1 MNGLLPPPIFNV
13 ACTMAEVYSQF
24 VDFSR
29 IRGKRQCILFVIDLF
44 QGFFRTSV
52 QLELHDVNIL
62 RCFTIRSMR
71 PSEVWYSAWV

>member
-1 MNGLLPPPIFNV
+1 MGFFHHPFFNV

-62 RCFTIRSMR
+62 RCFYYQINAS
-71 PSEVWYSAWV
+71 SEVWYSAWV